1 MLYACLF
8 AENMHSIPF
17 ISRLRKKNEKKIRE
31 MPIKNVTLQHAFSLS
46 GRVLS
51 GLGGNDFGNMLFLQY
66 IQGEIR
72 MLSR

>member
-1 MLYACLF
+1 MPICGKYAL
-8 AENMHSIPF
+8 HSIYF
-17 ISRLRKKNEKKIRE
+17 TAAQKKTEKKFRKI
-31 MPIKNVTLQHAFSLS
+31 PIKNVTLQHALSLS

>member
-1 MLYACLF
+1 
-8 AENMHSIPF
+8 MHAY
-17 ISRLRKKNEKKIRE
+17 LRKICTPFHLFHGCAKKTEKKIRE